1 MSINKHEFVE
11 DVVDRCERGLD
22 WLLRTEC
29 AYTPEQ
35 FTTLQQTSRKIV
47 KSLANEVCKALEQAA
62 SDGII
67 SETCAVAIARAQD
80 ERLIQALTQPLD
92 SVLSAC
98 ETTSHLGCNGS
109 LWDGFYWLNDSPSLI
124 QIRRSTDVM

>member
-1 MSINKHEFVE
+1 MTVNKSEFIE
-11 DVVDRCERGLD
+11 DVVGRCEGGLD
-22 WLLRTEC
+22 WLLRTKC

-47 KSLANEVCKALEQAA
+47 ESLANDVCTELEQAT
-62 SDGII
+62 SDGIV
-67 SETCAVAIARAQD
+67 SETCAGAIARAQD

-98 ETTSHLGCNGS
+98 EKTSHLGCNRA
-109 LWDGFYWLNDSPSLI
+109 LWDGFYWLDDSPSLI
-124 QIRRSTDVM
+124 QIRQATDVM